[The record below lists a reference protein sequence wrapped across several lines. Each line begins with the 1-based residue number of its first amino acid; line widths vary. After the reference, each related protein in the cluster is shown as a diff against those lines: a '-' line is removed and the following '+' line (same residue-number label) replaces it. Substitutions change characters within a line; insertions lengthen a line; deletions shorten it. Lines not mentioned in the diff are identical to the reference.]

1 MREEVCLCLIAA
13 VTLFCGG
20 TMFGI
25 YIADI
30 DVREML
36 CSKICKETV
45 DYKICKTQTL
55 NEIYQKLLED
65 K

>member
-1 MREEVCLCLIAA
+1 MREEVCACLIAA
-13 VTLFCGG
+13 IILFGG
-20 TMFGI
+20 GAIFGI

-30 DVREML
+30 DDREML

-55 NEIYQKLLED
+55 NEIYKELLED
-65 K
+65 R